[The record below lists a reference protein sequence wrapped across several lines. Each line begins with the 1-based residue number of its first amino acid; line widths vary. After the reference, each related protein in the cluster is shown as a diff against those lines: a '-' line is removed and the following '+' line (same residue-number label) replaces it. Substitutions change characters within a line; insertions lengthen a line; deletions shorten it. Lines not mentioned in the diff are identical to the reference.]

1 MAMLSQKPI
10 IVLDEPTS
18 GLCKEQ
24 MDTLIDFLETMK
36 NQGKI
41 VIIITHDYEFID
53 RCNGSIYEFLNI
65 SRNGGIEMKEKSP
78 AKILWELAHKEH
90 SKLKTSVF
98 IATIGVIAGIVPYV
112 AASRILVCLMNGTN
126 NMNTYLMWMG
136 IGLLGYI
143 LKSVLYSTALSVSHK
158 ATFSV
163 LKDVRL
169 RMLDKLPKMPLGEI
183 TSAPSGNFK
192 QIIVDQVE
200 SMENTLA
207 NLLPEMT
214 SNFLGSLSIFIY
226 LLYLDWR
233 MALLSLVSI
242 PVGMLFMGLVMK
254 NYAVQYEG
262 SVKVNREMNSAIVEY
277 VNGIE
282 VIKTF
287 NQDKRSYAKYK
298 DKVIANARYFYE
310 WMKSCQLPVSLSK
323 NISPTTMITVLPIGW
338 YFYIHGS
345 LSAEVFIAVIILSL
359 GIAGPLLEAINF
371 VDGLA
376 KIGTIIG
383 SVNLILEGKEQ
394 KHSEKDV
401 AIQQYGIDLQNVK
414 FGYEEE
420 KEIIHGMSL
429 NIKEGATVAFIGS
442 SGSGKSTLAKLIAG
456 YWDTDEGSIKIGGY
470 DLKEIPLKQL
480 YGLTAFVSQDNF
492 LFNESIRENIR
503 MGNPS
508 ASDEEVE
515 DIAKKSGCHDFIMKM
530 ENGYDTVVGSGGS
543 HVSGGERQRIS
554 IARAMLK
561 NAPIVILDEATSYID
576 PENEVIIKKALS
588 NLIQNKTVII
598 IAHRLSTIT
607 DADQIFLIEKG
618 ELISH
623 GKHEELMEDCKL
635 YKKMWDAHIGV
646 KDGEIK
652 C

>member
-1 MAMLSQKPI
+1 
-10 IVLDEPTS
+10 
-18 GLCKEQ
+18 
-24 MDTLIDFLETMK
+24 MK
-36 NQGKI
+36 Q
-41 VIIITHDYEFID
+41 
-53 RCNGSIYEFLNI
+53 
-65 SRNGGIEMKEKSP
+65 KSP
-78 AKILWELAHKEH
+78 AAILWELAKKEH

-98 IATIGVIAGIVPYV
+98 IASIGVIAGIIPYI
-112 AASRILVCLMNGTN
+112 AASRILVELLKGNEDFKI
-126 NMNTYLMWMG
+126 YSLWLG
-136 IGLLGYI
+136 IGLLSYI
-143 LKSVLYSTALSVSHK
+143 LKSFLYSMALSVSHK

-169 RMLDKLPKMPLGEI
+169 RMLEKLPKMPLGEI
-183 TSAPSGNFK
+183 ISVPSGNFK

-200 SMENTLA
+200 SMEKPLA
-207 NLLPEMT
+207 HLLPEMT
-214 SNFLGSLSIFIY
+214 SNLLGSLSIFIY
-226 LLYLDWR
+226 LLFLDWR

-262 SVKVNREMNSAIVEY
+262 SVKVNREMNSAIIEY

-323 NISPTTMITVLPIGW
+323 NISPTTMITVLPFGW
-338 YFYIHGS
+338 YFYISGS
-345 LSAEVFIAVIILSL
+345 LSAEVFISVIILSL
-359 GIAGPLLEAINF
+359 GIAGPLLETINF

-376 KIGTIIG
+376 KIGTIANSI
-383 SVNLILEGKEQ
+383 NLILEGKEQ
-394 KHSEKDV
+394 RHSDREV
-401 AIQQYGIDLQNVK
+401 TIQKYNIDLQNVK

-420 KEIIHGMSL
+420 KEILHGISL
-429 NIKEGATVAFIGS
+429 NIKEGTTVAFVGP

-456 YWDTDEGSIKIGGY
+456 YWDITEGNINIGGY
-470 DLKEIPLKQL
+470 NLNEIPLKQL
-480 YGLTAFVSQDNF
+480 YSLTAFVSQDNF

-508 ASDEEVE
+508 ASDKEVE

-530 ENGYDTVVGSGGS
+530 EHGYDTVVGSSGS

-576 PENEVIIKKALS
+576 PENEVIIKQALS
-588 NLIQNKTVII
+588 KLIKDKTVII

-607 DADQIFLIEKG
+607 DAEQIFLIENGK
-618 ELISH
+618 LVSY
-623 GKHEELMEDCKL
+623 GKHDELLKGCEL
-635 YKKMWDAHIGV
+635 YRNMWNAHIGT
-646 KDGEIK
+646 KDGGMK

>member
-1 MAMLSQKPI
+1 
-10 IVLDEPTS
+10 
-18 GLCKEQ
+18 
-24 MDTLIDFLETMK
+24 MK
-36 NQGKI
+36 Q
-41 VIIITHDYEFID
+41 
-53 RCNGSIYEFLNI
+53 
-65 SRNGGIEMKEKSP
+65 KSP
-78 AKILWELAHKEH
+78 ATILWELAKKEH

-98 IATIGVIAGIVPYV
+98 IASIGVIAGIIPYI
-112 AASRILVCLMNGTN
+112 AASRILVELLKGNEDFKI
-126 NMNTYLMWMG
+126 YSLWLG
-136 IGLLGYI
+136 IGLLSYI
-143 LKSVLYSTALSVSHK
+143 LKSFLYSMALSVSHK

-169 RMLDKLPKMPLGEI
+169 RMLEKLPKMPLGEI
-183 TSAPSGNFK
+183 ISVPSGNFK

-200 SMENTLA
+200 SMEKPLA
-207 NLLPEMT
+207 HLLPEMT
-214 SNFLGSLSIFIY
+214 SNLLGSLSIFIY
-226 LLYLDWR
+226 LLFLDWR

-262 SVKVNREMNSAIVEY
+262 SVKVNREMNSAIIEY

-323 NISPTTMITVLPIGW
+323 NISPTTMITVLPFGW
-338 YFYIHGS
+338 YFYISGS
-345 LSAEVFIAVIILSL
+345 LSAEVFISVIILSL
-359 GIAGPLLEAINF
+359 GIAGPLLETINF

-376 KIGTIIG
+376 KIGTIANSI
-383 SVNLILEGKEQ
+383 NLILEGKEQ
-394 KHSEKDV
+394 KHSDREV
-401 AIQQYGIDLQNVK
+401 TIQQYNIDLQNVK

-420 KEIIHGMSL
+420 KEILHGISL
-429 NIKEGATVAFIGS
+429 NIKEGTTVAFVGP

-456 YWDTDEGSIKIGGY
+456 YWDITEGNINIGGY
-470 DLKEIPLKQL
+470 NLNEIPLKQL
-480 YGLTAFVSQDNF
+480 YSLTAFVSQDNF

-508 ASDEEVE
+508 ASDKEVE

-530 ENGYDTVVGSGGS
+530 EHGYDTVVGSSGS
-543 HVSGGERQRIS
+543 HISGGERQRIS

-576 PENEVIIKKALS
+576 PENEVIIKQALS
-588 NLIQNKTVII
+588 KLIKDKTVII

-607 DADQIFLIEKG
+607 DAEQIFLIENGK
-618 ELISH
+618 LVSY
-623 GKHEELMEDCKL
+623 GKHDELLKGCEL
-635 YKKMWDAHIGV
+635 YRNMWNAHIGT
-646 KDGEIK
+646 KDGGMK

>member
-1 MAMLSQKPI
+1 
-10 IVLDEPTS
+10 
-18 GLCKEQ
+18 
-24 MDTLIDFLETMK
+24 MK
-36 NQGKI
+36 Q
-41 VIIITHDYEFID
+41 
-53 RCNGSIYEFLNI
+53 
-65 SRNGGIEMKEKSP
+65 KSP
-78 AKILWELAHKEH
+78 AAILWELAKKEH

-98 IATIGVIAGIVPYV
+98 IASIGVIAGIIPYI
-112 AASRILVCLMNGTN
+112 AASRILVELLKGNEDFKI
-126 NMNTYLMWMG
+126 YSLWLG
-136 IGLLGYI
+136 IGLLSYI
-143 LKSVLYSTALSVSHK
+143 LKSFLYSMALSVSHK

-169 RMLDKLPKMPLGEI
+169 RMLEKLPKMPLGEI
-183 TSAPSGNFK
+183 ISVPSGNFK

-200 SMENTLA
+200 SMEKPLA
-207 NLLPEMT
+207 HLLPEMT
-214 SNFLGSLSIFIY
+214 SNLLGSLSIFIY
-226 LLYLDWR
+226 LLFLDWR

-262 SVKVNREMNSAIVEY
+262 SVKVNREMNSAIIEY

-323 NISPTTMITVLPIGW
+323 NISPTTMITVLPFGW
-338 YFYIHGS
+338 YFYISGS
-345 LSAEVFIAVIILSL
+345 LSAEVFISVIILSL
-359 GIAGPLLEAINF
+359 GIAGPLLETINF

-376 KIGTIIG
+376 KIGTIANSI
-383 SVNLILEGKEQ
+383 NLILEGKEQ
-394 KHSEKDV
+394 RHSDREV
-401 AIQQYGIDLQNVK
+401 TIQQYNIDLQNVK

-420 KEIIHGMSL
+420 KEILHGISL
-429 NIKEGATVAFIGS
+429 NIKEGTTVAFVGP

-456 YWDTDEGSIKIGGY
+456 YWDSTEGNINIGGHN
-470 DLKEIPLKQL
+470 LKEIPLKQL
-480 YGLTAFVSQDNF
+480 YSLTAFVSQDNF

-508 ASDEEVE
+508 ASDKEVE

-530 ENGYDTVVGSGGS
+530 EHGYDTVVGSSGS

-576 PENEVIIKKALS
+576 PENEVIIKQALS
-588 NLIQNKTVII
+588 KLIKDKTVII

-607 DADQIFLIEKG
+607 DAEQIFLIENGK
-618 ELISH
+618 LVSY
-623 GKHEELMEDCKL
+623 GKHDELLEGCEL
-635 YKKMWDAHIGV
+635 YRNMWNAHIGT
-646 KDGEIK
+646 KDGGMK

>member
-1 MAMLSQKPI
+1 
-10 IVLDEPTS
+10 
-18 GLCKEQ
+18 
-24 MDTLIDFLETMK
+24 MK
-36 NQGKI
+36 Q
-41 VIIITHDYEFID
+41 
-53 RCNGSIYEFLNI
+53 
-65 SRNGGIEMKEKSP
+65 KSP
-78 AKILWELAHKEH
+78 ATILWELAKKEH

-98 IATIGVIAGIVPYV
+98 IASIGVIAGIVPYI
-112 AASRILVCLMNGTN
+112 AASRILVELLKGNEDFKI
-126 NMNTYLMWMG
+126 YSLWLG
-136 IGLLGYI
+136 IGLLSYI
-143 LKSVLYSTALSVSHK
+143 LKSFLYSMALSVSHK

-169 RMLDKLPKMPLGEI
+169 RMLEKLPKMPLGEI
-183 TSAPSGNFK
+183 ISVPSGNFK

-200 SMENTLA
+200 SMEKPLA
-207 NLLPEMT
+207 HLLPEMT
-214 SNFLGSLSIFIY
+214 SNLLGSLSIFIY
-226 LLYLDWR
+226 LLFLDWR

-262 SVKVNREMNSAIVEY
+262 SVKVNREMNSAIIEY

-323 NISPTTMITVLPIGW
+323 NISPTTMITVLPFGW
-338 YFYIHGS
+338 YFYISGS
-345 LSAEVFIAVIILSL
+345 LSAEVFISVIILSL
-359 GIAGPLLEAINF
+359 GIAGPLLETINF

-376 KIGTIIG
+376 KIGTIANSIN
-383 SVNLILEGKEQ
+383 SILEGKEQ
-394 KHSEKDV
+394 KHSDGEV
-401 AIQQYGIDLQNVK
+401 TIQQYNIDLQNVK

-420 KEIIHGMSL
+420 KEILHGISL
-429 NIKEGATVAFIGS
+429 NIKEGTTVAFVGP

-456 YWDTDEGSIKIGGY
+456 YWDITEGNINIGGHN
-470 DLKEIPLKQL
+470 LKEIPLKQL
-480 YGLTAFVSQDNF
+480 YSLTAFVSQDNF

-508 ASDEEVE
+508 ASDKEVE

-530 ENGYDTVVGSGGS
+530 EHGYDTVVGSSGS

-576 PENEVIIKKALS
+576 PENEVIIKQALS
-588 NLIQNKTVII
+588 KLIKDKTVII

-607 DADQIFLIEKG
+607 DAEQIFLIENGK
-618 ELISH
+618 LVSY
-623 GKHEELMEDCKL
+623 GKHDELLEGCEL
-635 YKKMWDAHIGV
+635 YRNMWNAHIGT
-646 KDGEIK
+646 KDGEMK

>member
-1 MAMLSQKPI
+1 
-10 IVLDEPTS
+10 
-18 GLCKEQ
+18 
-24 MDTLIDFLETMK
+24 MK
-36 NQGKI
+36 Q
-41 VIIITHDYEFID
+41 
-53 RCNGSIYEFLNI
+53 
-65 SRNGGIEMKEKSP
+65 KSP
-78 AKILWELAHKEH
+78 ATILWELAKKEH

-98 IATIGVIAGIVPYV
+98 IASIGVIAGIIPYI
-112 AASRILVCLMNGTN
+112 AASRILVELLKGNEDFKI
-126 NMNTYLMWMG
+126 YSLWLG
-136 IGLLGYI
+136 IGLLSYI
-143 LKSVLYSTALSVSHK
+143 LKSFLYSMALSVSHK

-169 RMLDKLPKMPLGEI
+169 RMLEKLPKMPLGEI
-183 TSAPSGNFK
+183 ISVPSGNFK

-200 SMENTLA
+200 SMEKPLA
-207 NLLPEMT
+207 HLLPEMT
-214 SNFLGSLSIFIY
+214 SNLLGSLSIFIY
-226 LLYLDWR
+226 LLFIDWR

-262 SVKVNREMNSAIVEY
+262 SVKVNREMNSAIIEY

-323 NISPTTMITVLPIGW
+323 NISPTTMITVLPFGW
-338 YFYIHGS
+338 YFYISGS
-345 LSAEVFIAVIILSL
+345 LSAEVFISVIILSL
-359 GIAGPLLEAINF
+359 GIAGPLLETINF

-376 KIGTIIG
+376 KIGTIANSI
-383 SVNLILEGKEQ
+383 NLILEGKEQ
-394 KHSEKDV
+394 KHSDREV
-401 AIQQYGIDLQNVK
+401 TIQQYNIDLQNVK

-420 KEIIHGMSL
+420 KEILHGISL
-429 NIKEGATVAFIGS
+429 NIKEGTTVAFVGP

-456 YWDTDEGSIKIGGY
+456 YWDITEGNINIGGY
-470 DLKEIPLKQL
+470 NLNEIPLKQL
-480 YGLTAFVSQDNF
+480 YSLTAFVSQDNF

-508 ASDEEVE
+508 ASDKEVE

-530 ENGYDTVVGSGGS
+530 EHGYDTVVGSSGS

-576 PENEVIIKKALS
+576 PENEVIIKQALS
-588 NLIQNKTVII
+588 KLIKDKTVII

-607 DADQIFLIEKG
+607 DAEQIFLIENGK
-618 ELISH
+618 LVSY
-623 GKHEELMEDCKL
+623 GKHDELLEGCEL
-635 YKKMWDAHIGV
+635 YRNMWNAHIGT
-646 KDGEIK
+646 KDGEMK

>member
-1 MAMLSQKPI
+1 
-10 IVLDEPTS
+10 
-18 GLCKEQ
+18 
-24 MDTLIDFLETMK
+24 MK
-36 NQGKI
+36 Q
-41 VIIITHDYEFID
+41 
-53 RCNGSIYEFLNI
+53 
-65 SRNGGIEMKEKSP
+65 KSP
-78 AKILWELAHKEH
+78 ATILWELAKKEH

-98 IATIGVIAGIVPYV
+98 IASIGVIAGIIPYI
-112 AASRILVCLMNGTN
+112 AASRILVELLKGNEDFKI
-126 NMNTYLMWMG
+126 YSLWLG
-136 IGLLGYI
+136 IGLLSYI
-143 LKSVLYSTALSVSHK
+143 LKSFLYSMALSVSHK

-169 RMLDKLPKMPLGEI
+169 RMLEKLPKMPLGEI
-183 TSAPSGNFK
+183 ISVPSGNFK

-200 SMENTLA
+200 SMEKPLA
-207 NLLPEMT
+207 HLLPEMT
-214 SNFLGSLSIFIY
+214 SNLLGSLSIFIY
-226 LLYLDWR
+226 LLFLDWR

-262 SVKVNREMNSAIVEY
+262 SVKVNREMNSAIIEY

-298 DKVIANARYFYE
+298 DNVIANARYFYE

-323 NISPTTMITVLPIGW
+323 NISPTTMITVLPFGW
-338 YFYIHGS
+338 YFYISGS
-345 LSAEVFIAVIILSL
+345 LSAEVFISVIILSL
-359 GIAGPLLEAINF
+359 GIAGPLLETINF

-376 KIGTIIG
+376 KIGTIANSI
-383 SVNLILEGKEQ
+383 NLILEGKEQ
-394 KHSEKDV
+394 KHSDREV
-401 AIQQYGIDLQNVK
+401 TIQQYNIDLQNVK

-420 KEIIHGMSL
+420 KEILHGISL
-429 NIKEGATVAFIGS
+429 NIKEGTTVAFVGP

-456 YWDTDEGSIKIGGY
+456 YWDITEGNINIGGY
-470 DLKEIPLKQL
+470 NLNEIPLKQL
-480 YGLTAFVSQDNF
+480 YSLTAFVSQDNF

-508 ASDEEVE
+508 ASDKEVE

-530 ENGYDTVVGSGGS
+530 EHGYDTVVGSSGS

-576 PENEVIIKKALS
+576 PENEVIIKQALS
-588 NLIQNKTVII
+588 KLIKDKTVII

-607 DADQIFLIEKG
+607 DAEQIFLIENGK
-618 ELISH
+618 LVSY
-623 GKHEELMEDCKL
+623 GKHDELLEGCEL
-635 YKKMWDAHIGV
+635 YRNMWNAHIGT
-646 KDGEIK
+646 KDGGMK

>member
-1 MAMLSQKPI
+1 
-10 IVLDEPTS
+10 
-18 GLCKEQ
+18 
-24 MDTLIDFLETMK
+24 MK
-36 NQGKI
+36 Q
-41 VIIITHDYEFID
+41 
-53 RCNGSIYEFLNI
+53 
-65 SRNGGIEMKEKSP
+65 KSP
-78 AKILWELAHKEH
+78 ATILWELAKKEH

-98 IATIGVIAGIVPYV
+98 IASIGVIAGIVPYI
-112 AASRILVCLMNGTN
+112 AASRILVELLKGNEDFKI
-126 NMNTYLMWMG
+126 YSLWLG
-136 IGLLGYI
+136 IGLLSYI
-143 LKSVLYSTALSVSHK
+143 LKSFLYSMALSVSHK

-169 RMLDKLPKMPLGEI
+169 RMLEKLPKMPLGEI
-183 TSAPSGNFK
+183 ISVPSGNFK

-200 SMENTLA
+200 SMEKPLA
-207 NLLPEMT
+207 HLLPEMT
-214 SNFLGSLSIFIY
+214 SNLLGSLSIFIY
-226 LLYLDWR
+226 LLFLDWR

-262 SVKVNREMNSAIVEY
+262 SVKVNREMNSAIIEY

-323 NISPTTMITVLPIGW
+323 NISPTTMITVLPFGW
-338 YFYIHGS
+338 YFYISGS
-345 LSAEVFIAVIILSL
+345 LSAEVFISVIILSL
-359 GIAGPLLEAINF
+359 GIAGPLLETINF

-376 KIGTIIG
+376 KIGTIANSI
-383 SVNLILEGKEQ
+383 NLILEGKEQ
-394 KHSEKDV
+394 KHSDREV
-401 AIQQYGIDLQNVK
+401 TIQQYNIDLQNVK

-420 KEIIHGMSL
+420 KEILHGISL
-429 NIKEGATVAFIGS
+429 NIKEGTTVAFVGP
-442 SGSGKSTLAKLIAG
+442 SGSGKSSLAKLIAG
-456 YWDTDEGSIKIGGY
+456 YWDITEGNINIGGY
-470 DLKEIPLKQL
+470 NLNEIPLKQL
-480 YGLTAFVSQDNF
+480 YSLTAFVSQDNF

-508 ASDEEVE
+508 ASDKEVE

-530 ENGYDTVVGSGGS
+530 EHGYDTVVGSSGS

-576 PENEVIIKKALS
+576 PENEVIIKQALS
-588 NLIQNKTVII
+588 KLIKDKTVII

-607 DADQIFLIEKG
+607 DAEQIFLIENG
-618 ELISH
+618 ELVSY
-623 GKHEELMEDCKL
+623 GKHDELLKGCEL
-635 YKKMWDAHIGV
+635 YRNMWNAHIGT
-646 KDGEIK
+646 KDGGMK

>member
-1 MAMLSQKPI
+1 
-10 IVLDEPTS
+10 
-18 GLCKEQ
+18 
-24 MDTLIDFLETMK
+24 MK
-36 NQGKI
+36 Q
-41 VIIITHDYEFID
+41 
-53 RCNGSIYEFLNI
+53 
-65 SRNGGIEMKEKSP
+65 KSP
-78 AKILWELAHKEH
+78 ATILWELAKKEH

-98 IATIGVIAGIVPYV
+98 IASIGVIAGIIPYI
-112 AASRILVCLMNGTN
+112 AASRILVELLKGNEDFKI
-126 NMNTYLMWMG
+126 YSLWLG
-136 IGLLGYI
+136 IGLLSYI
-143 LKSVLYSTALSVSHK
+143 LKSFLYSMALSVSHK

-169 RMLDKLPKMPLGEI
+169 RMLEKLPKMSLGEI
-183 TSAPSGNFK
+183 ISVPSGNFK

-200 SMENTLA
+200 SMEKPLA
-207 NLLPEMT
+207 HLLPEMT
-214 SNFLGSLSIFIY
+214 SNLLGSLSIFIY
-226 LLYLDWR
+226 LLFLDWR

-262 SVKVNREMNSAIVEY
+262 SVKVNREMNSAIIEY

-323 NISPTTMITVLPIGW
+323 NISPTTMITVLPFGW
-338 YFYIHGS
+338 YFYISGS
-345 LSAEVFIAVIILSL
+345 LSAEVFISVIILSL
-359 GIAGPLLEAINF
+359 GIAGPLLETINF

-376 KIGTIIG
+376 KIGTIANSI
-383 SVNLILEGKEQ
+383 NLILEGKEQ
-394 KHSEKDV
+394 KHSDREV
-401 AIQQYGIDLQNVK
+401 TIQQYNIDLQNVK

-420 KEIIHGMSL
+420 KEILHGISL
-429 NIKEGATVAFIGS
+429 NIKEGTTVAFVGP

-456 YWDTDEGSIKIGGY
+456 YWDITEGNINIGGY
-470 DLKEIPLKQL
+470 NLNEIPLKQL
-480 YGLTAFVSQDNF
+480 YSLTAFVSQDNF

-508 ASDEEVE
+508 ASDKEVE

-530 ENGYDTVVGSGGS
+530 EHGYDTVVGSSGS

-576 PENEVIIKKALS
+576 PENEVIIKQALS
-588 NLIQNKTVII
+588 KLIKDKTVII

-607 DADQIFLIEKG
+607 DAEQIFLIENGK
-618 ELISH
+618 LVSY
-623 GKHEELMEDCKL
+623 GKHDELLKGCEL
-635 YKKMWDAHIGV
+635 YRNMWNAHIGT
-646 KDGEIK
+646 KDGGMK

>member
-1 MAMLSQKPI
+1 
-10 IVLDEPTS
+10 
-18 GLCKEQ
+18 
-24 MDTLIDFLETMK
+24 MK
-36 NQGKI
+36 Q
-41 VIIITHDYEFID
+41 
-53 RCNGSIYEFLNI
+53 
-65 SRNGGIEMKEKSP
+65 KSP
-78 AKILWELAHKEH
+78 ATILWELAKKEH

-98 IATIGVIAGIVPYV
+98 IASIGIIAGIVPYI
-112 AASRILVCLMNGTN
+112 AASRILVELLKGNEDFKI
-126 NMNTYLMWMG
+126 YSLWLG
-136 IGLLGYI
+136 IGLLSYI
-143 LKSVLYSTALSVSHK
+143 LKSFLYSMALSVSHK

-169 RMLDKLPKMPLGEI
+169 RMLEKLPKMPLGEI
-183 TSAPSGNFK
+183 ISVPSGNFK

-200 SMENTLA
+200 SMEKPLA
-207 NLLPEMT
+207 HLLPEMT
-214 SNFLGSLSIFIY
+214 SNLLGSLSIFIY
-226 LLYLDWR
+226 LLFLDWR

-262 SVKVNREMNSAIVEY
+262 SVKVNREMNSAIIEY

-323 NISPTTMITVLPIGW
+323 NISPTTMITVLPFGW
-338 YFYIHGS
+338 YFYISGS
-345 LSAEVFIAVIILSL
+345 LSAEVFISVIILSL
-359 GIAGPLLEAINF
+359 GIAGPLLETINF

-376 KIGTIIG
+376 KIGTIANSI
-383 SVNLILEGKEQ
+383 NLILEGKEQ
-394 KHSEKDV
+394 KHSDREV
-401 AIQQYGIDLQNVK
+401 TIQQYNIDLQNVK

-420 KEIIHGMSL
+420 KEILHGISL
-429 NIKEGATVAFIGS
+429 NIKEGTTVAFVGP

-456 YWDTDEGSIKIGGY
+456 YWDIMEGNINIGGHN
-470 DLKEIPLKQL
+470 LKEIPLKQL
-480 YGLTAFVSQDNF
+480 YSLTAFVSQDNF

-503 MGNPS
+503 MGNLS

-515 DIAKKSGCHDFIMKM
+515 DIARKSGCHDFIMKM
-530 ENGYDTVVGSGGS
+530 EHGYDTVVGSSGS

-576 PENEVIIKKALS
+576 PENEVIIKQALS
-588 NLIQNKTVII
+588 KLIKDKTVII

-607 DADQIFLIEKG
+607 DAEQIFVIENGK
-618 ELISH
+618 LVSY
-623 GKHEELMEDCKL
+623 GKHDELLKGCEL
-635 YKKMWDAHIGV
+635 YRNMWNAHIGT
-646 KDGEIK
+646 KDGEMK

>member
-1 MAMLSQKPI
+1 MSQ
-10 IVLDEPTS
+10 
-18 GLCKEQ
+18 
-24 MDTLIDFLETMK
+24 
-36 NQGKI
+36 
-41 VIIITHDYEFID
+41 
-53 RCNGSIYEFLNI
+53 
-65 SRNGGIEMKEKSP
+65 KSP
-78 AKILWELAHKEH
+78 ATILWELAKKEH
-90 SKLKTSVF
+90 SKLKTSLF
-98 IATIGVIAGIVPYV
+98 IASIGVIAGIVPYI
-112 AASRILVCLMNGTN
+112 AASRILVELLKGNEDFKI
-126 NMNTYLMWMG
+126 YSLWLG
-136 IGLLGYI
+136 IGLLSYI
-143 LKSVLYSTALSVSHK
+143 LKSFLYSMALSVSHK

-169 RMLDKLPKMPLGEI
+169 RMLEKLPKMPLGEI
-183 TSAPSGNFK
+183 ISVPSGNFK

-200 SMENTLA
+200 SMEKPLA
-207 NLLPEMT
+207 HLLPEMT
-214 SNFLGSLSIFIY
+214 SNLLGSLSIFIY
-226 LLYLDWR
+226 LLFLDWR

-262 SVKVNREMNSAIVEY
+262 SVKVNREMNSAIIEY

-323 NISPTTMITVLPIGW
+323 NISPTTMITVLPFGW
-338 YFYIHGS
+338 YFYISGS
-345 LSAEVFIAVIILSL
+345 LSAEVFISVIILSL
-359 GIAGPLLEAINF
+359 GIAGPLLETINF

-376 KIGTIIG
+376 KIGTIANSI
-383 SVNLILEGKEQ
+383 NLILEGKEQ
-394 KHSEKDV
+394 KHSDREV
-401 AIQQYGIDLQNVK
+401 TIQQYNIDLQNVK

-420 KEIIHGMSL
+420 KEILHGISL
-429 NIKEGATVAFIGS
+429 NIKEGTTVAFVGP

-456 YWDTDEGSIKIGGY
+456 YWDITEGNINIGGY
-470 DLKEIPLKQL
+470 NLNEIPLKQL
-480 YGLTAFVSQDNF
+480 YSLTAFVSQDNF

-508 ASDEEVE
+508 ASDKEVE

-530 ENGYDTVVGSGGS
+530 EHGYDTVVGSSGS

-576 PENEVIIKKALS
+576 PENEVIIKQALS
-588 NLIQNKTVII
+588 KLIKDKTVII

-607 DADQIFLIEKG
+607 DAEQIFLIENGK
-618 ELISH
+618 LVSY
-623 GKHEELMEDCKL
+623 GKHDELLKGCEL
-635 YKKMWDAHIGV
+635 YRNMWNAHIGT
-646 KDGEIK
+646 KDGGMK

>member
-1 MAMLSQKPI
+1 
-10 IVLDEPTS
+10 
-18 GLCKEQ
+18 
-24 MDTLIDFLETMK
+24 MK
-36 NQGKI
+36 Q
-41 VIIITHDYEFID
+41 
-53 RCNGSIYEFLNI
+53 
-65 SRNGGIEMKEKSP
+65 KSP
-78 AKILWELAHKEH
+78 ATILWELAKREH

-98 IATIGVIAGIVPYV
+98 IASIGVIAGIVPYI
-112 AASRILVCLMNGTN
+112 AASRILVELLKGNEDFKI
-126 NMNTYLMWMG
+126 YSLWLG
-136 IGLLGYI
+136 IGLLSYI
-143 LKSVLYSTALSVSHK
+143 LKSFLYSMALSVSHK

-169 RMLDKLPKMPLGEI
+169 RMLEKLPKMPLGEI
-183 TSAPSGNFK
+183 IAVPSGNFK
-192 QIIVDQVE
+192 QIMVDQVE
-200 SMENTLA
+200 SMEKPLA
-207 NLLPEMT
+207 HLLPEMT
-214 SNFLGSLSIFIY
+214 SNLLGSLSIFIY
-226 LLYLDWR
+226 LLFLDWR

-323 NISPTTMITVLPIGW
+323 NISPTTMITVLPFGW
-338 YFYIHGS
+338 YFYISGS
-345 LSAEVFIAVIILSL
+345 LSAEVFISVIILSL
-359 GIAGPLLEAINF
+359 GIAGPLLETINF

-376 KIGTIIG
+376 KIGTIANSIN
-383 SVNLILEGKEQ
+383 SILEGKEQ
-394 KHSEKDV
+394 KHSDREV
-401 AIQQYGIDLQNVK
+401 SIQQYNIDLQNVK

-420 KEIIHGMSL
+420 KEILHGISL
-429 NIKEGATVAFIGS
+429 NIKGGTTVAFVGP

-456 YWDTDEGSIKIGGY
+456 YWDITEGNINIGGY
-470 DLKEIPLKQL
+470 NLKEIPLKQL
-480 YGLTAFVSQDNF
+480 YSLTAFVSQDNF

-508 ASDEEVE
+508 ASDKEVE

-530 ENGYDTVVGSGGS
+530 EHGYDTVVGSSGS
-543 HVSGGERQRIS
+543 HVSGGEKQRIS

-576 PENEVIIKKALS
+576 PENEVIIKQALS
-588 NLIQNKTVII
+588 KLIKDKTVII

-607 DADQIFLIEKG
+607 DAEQIFLIENG
-618 ELISH
+618 ELVSY
-623 GKHEELMEDCKL
+623 GKHDELLEGCEL
-635 YKKMWDAHIGV
+635 YRNMWNAHIGT
-646 KDGEIK
+646 KDGGMK

>member
-1 MAMLSQKPI
+1 
-10 IVLDEPTS
+10 
-18 GLCKEQ
+18 
-24 MDTLIDFLETMK
+24 MK
-36 NQGKI
+36 Q
-41 VIIITHDYEFID
+41 
-53 RCNGSIYEFLNI
+53 
-65 SRNGGIEMKEKSP
+65 KSP
-78 AKILWELAHKEH
+78 ATILWELAKKEH

-98 IATIGVIAGIVPYV
+98 IASIGVIAGIIPYI
-112 AASRILVCLMNGTN
+112 AASRILVELLKGNEDFKI
-126 NMNTYLMWMG
+126 YSLWLG
-136 IGLLGYI
+136 IGLLSYI
-143 LKSVLYSTALSVSHK
+143 LKSFLYSMALSVSHK

-169 RMLDKLPKMPLGEI
+169 RMLEKLPKMQLGEI
-183 TSAPSGNFK
+183 ISVPSGNFK

-200 SMENTLA
+200 SMEKPLA
-207 NLLPEMT
+207 HLLPEMT
-214 SNFLGSLSIFIY
+214 SNLLGSLSIFIY
-226 LLYLDWR
+226 LLFLDWR

-262 SVKVNREMNSAIVEY
+262 SVKVNREMNSAIIEY

-323 NISPTTMITVLPIGW
+323 NISPTTMITVLPFGW
-338 YFYIHGS
+338 YFYISGS
-345 LSAEVFIAVIILSL
+345 LSAEVFISVIILSL
-359 GIAGPLLEAINF
+359 GIAGPLLETINF

-376 KIGTIIG
+376 KIGTIANSI
-383 SVNLILEGKEQ
+383 NLILEGKEQ
-394 KHSEKDV
+394 KHSDREV
-401 AIQQYGIDLQNVK
+401 TIQQYNIDLQNVK

-420 KEIIHGMSL
+420 KEILHGISL
-429 NIKEGATVAFIGS
+429 NIKEGTTVAFVGP

-456 YWDTDEGSIKIGGY
+456 YWDITEGNINIGGY
-470 DLKEIPLKQL
+470 NLNEIPLKQL
-480 YGLTAFVSQDNF
+480 YSLTAFVSQDNF

-508 ASDEEVE
+508 ASDKEVE

-530 ENGYDTVVGSGGS
+530 EHGYDTVVGSSGS

-561 NAPIVILDEATSYID
+561 NAPIVILDETTSYID
-576 PENEVIIKKALS
+576 PENEVIIKQALS
-588 NLIQNKTVII
+588 KLIKDKTVII

-607 DADQIFLIEKG
+607 DAEQIFLIENGK
-618 ELISH
+618 LVSY
-623 GKHEELMEDCKL
+623 GKHDELLKGCEL
-635 YKKMWDAHIGV
+635 YRNMWNAHIGT
-646 KDGEIK
+646 KDGGMK

>member
-1 MAMLSQKPI
+1 
-10 IVLDEPTS
+10 
-18 GLCKEQ
+18 
-24 MDTLIDFLETMK
+24 MK
-36 NQGKI
+36 Q
-41 VIIITHDYEFID
+41 
-53 RCNGSIYEFLNI
+53 
-65 SRNGGIEMKEKSP
+65 KSP
-78 AKILWELAHKEH
+78 ATILWELAKKEH

-98 IATIGVIAGIVPYV
+98 IASIGVIAGIVPYI
-112 AASRILVCLMNGTN
+112 AASRILVELLKGNEDFKI
-126 NMNTYLMWMG
+126 YSLWLG
-136 IGLLGYI
+136 IGLLSYI
-143 LKSVLYSTALSVSHK
+143 LKSFLYSMALSVSHK

-169 RMLDKLPKMPLGEI
+169 RMLEKLPKMPLGEI
-183 TSAPSGNFK
+183 ISVPSGNFK

-200 SMENTLA
+200 SMEKPLA
-207 NLLPEMT
+207 HLLPEMT
-214 SNFLGSLSIFIY
+214 SNLLGSLSIFIY
-226 LLYLDWR
+226 LLFLDWR

-262 SVKVNREMNSAIVEY
+262 SVKVNREMNSAIIEY

-323 NISPTTMITVLPIGW
+323 NISPTTMITVLPFGW
-338 YFYIHGS
+338 YFYISGS
-345 LSAEVFIAVIILSL
+345 LSAEVFISVIILSL
-359 GIAGPLLEAINF
+359 GIAGPLLETINF

-376 KIGTIIG
+376 KIGTIANSI
-383 SVNLILEGKEQ
+383 NLILEGKEQ
-394 KHSEKDV
+394 KHSDREV
-401 AIQQYGIDLQNVK
+401 TIQQYNIDLQNVK

-420 KEIIHGMSL
+420 KEILHGISL
-429 NIKEGATVAFIGS
+429 NIKEGTTVAFVGP

-456 YWDTDEGSIKIGGY
+456 YWDITEGNINIGGY
-470 DLKEIPLKQL
+470 NLNEIPLKQL
-480 YGLTAFVSQDNF
+480 YSLTAFVSQDNF

-508 ASDEEVE
+508 ASDKEVE

-530 ENGYDTVVGSGGS
+530 EHGYDTVVGSSGS

-576 PENEVIIKKALS
+576 PENEVIIKQALS
-588 NLIQNKTVII
+588 KLIKDKTVII

-607 DADQIFLIEKG
+607 DAEQIFLIENG
-618 ELISH
+618 ELVSY
-623 GKHEELMEDCKL
+623 GKHDELLKGCEL
-635 YKKMWDAHIGV
+635 YRNMWNAHIGT
-646 KDGEIK
+646 KDGGMK

>member
-1 MAMLSQKPI
+1 
-10 IVLDEPTS
+10 
-18 GLCKEQ
+18 
-24 MDTLIDFLETMK
+24 MK
-36 NQGKI
+36 Q
-41 VIIITHDYEFID
+41 
-53 RCNGSIYEFLNI
+53 
-65 SRNGGIEMKEKSP
+65 KSP
-78 AKILWELAHKEH
+78 ATILWELAKKEH

-98 IATIGVIAGIVPYV
+98 IASIGVIAGIVPYI
-112 AASRILVCLMNGTN
+112 AASRILVELLKGNEDFKI
-126 NMNTYLMWMG
+126 YSLWLG
-136 IGLLGYI
+136 IGLLSYI
-143 LKSVLYSTALSVSHK
+143 LKSFLYSMALSVSHK

-169 RMLDKLPKMPLGEI
+169 RMLEKLPKMPLGEI
-183 TSAPSGNFK
+183 ISVPSGNFK
-192 QIIVDQVE
+192 QIMVDQVE
-200 SMENTLA
+200 SMEKPLA
-207 NLLPEMT
+207 HLLPEMT
-214 SNFLGSLSIFIY
+214 SNLLGSLSIFIY
-226 LLYLDWR
+226 LLFLDWR

-323 NISPTTMITVLPIGW
+323 NISPTTMITVLPFCW
-338 YFYIHGS
+338 YFYISGS
-345 LSAEVFIAVIILSL
+345 LSAEVFISVIILSL
-359 GIAGPLLEAINF
+359 GIAGPLLETINF

-376 KIGTIIG
+376 KIGTIANSIN
-383 SVNLILEGKEQ
+383 SILEGKEQ
-394 KHSEKDV
+394 KHSDREV
-401 AIQQYGIDLQNVK
+401 SIQQYNIDLQNVK

-420 KEIIHGMSL
+420 KEILHGISL
-429 NIKEGATVAFIGS
+429 NIKGGTTVAFVGP

-456 YWDTDEGSIKIGGY
+456 YWDITEGNINIGGY
-470 DLKEIPLKQL
+470 NLKEIPLKQL
-480 YGLTAFVSQDNF
+480 YSLTAFVSQDNF

-508 ASDEEVE
+508 ASDKEVE

-530 ENGYDTVVGSGGS
+530 EHGYDTVVGSSGS
-543 HVSGGERQRIS
+543 HVSGGEKQRIS

-576 PENEVIIKKALS
+576 PENEVIIKQALS
-588 NLIQNKTVII
+588 KLIKDKTVII

-607 DADQIFLIEKG
+607 DAEQIFLIENG
-618 ELISH
+618 ELVSY
-623 GKHEELMEDCKL
+623 GKHDELLEGCEL
-635 YKKMWDAHIGV
+635 YRNMWNAHIGT
-646 KDGEIK
+646 KDGGMK

>member
-1 MAMLSQKPI
+1 
-10 IVLDEPTS
+10 
-18 GLCKEQ
+18 
-24 MDTLIDFLETMK
+24 MK
-36 NQGKI
+36 Q
-41 VIIITHDYEFID
+41 
-53 RCNGSIYEFLNI
+53 
-65 SRNGGIEMKEKSP
+65 KSP
-78 AKILWELAHKEH
+78 ATILWELAKKEH

-98 IATIGVIAGIVPYV
+98 IASIGVIAGIVPYI
-112 AASRILVCLMNGTN
+112 AASRILVELLKGNEDFKI
-126 NMNTYLMWMG
+126 YSLWLG
-136 IGLLGYI
+136 IGLLSYI
-143 LKSVLYSTALSVSHK
+143 LKSFLYSMALSVSHK

-169 RMLDKLPKMPLGEI
+169 RMLEKLPKMPLGEI
-183 TSAPSGNFK
+183 ISVPSGNFK

-200 SMENTLA
+200 SMEKPLA
-207 NLLPEMT
+207 HLLPEMT
-214 SNFLGSLSIFIY
+214 SNLLGSLSIFIY
-226 LLYLDWR
+226 LLFLDWR

-262 SVKVNREMNSAIVEY
+262 SVKVNREMNSAIIEY

-323 NISPTTMITVLPIGW
+323 NISPTTMITVLPFGW
-338 YFYIHGS
+338 YFYISGS
-345 LSAEVFIAVIILSL
+345 LSAEVFISVIILSL
-359 GIAGPLLEAINF
+359 GIAGPLLETINF

-376 KIGTIIG
+376 KIGTIANSI
-383 SVNLILEGKEQ
+383 NLILEGKEQ
-394 KHSEKDV
+394 EHSDREV
-401 AIQQYGIDLQNVK
+401 TIQQYNIDLQNVK

-420 KEIIHGMSL
+420 KEILHGISL
-429 NIKEGATVAFIGS
+429 NIKEGTTVAFVGP

-456 YWDTDEGSIKIGGY
+456 YWDITEGNINIGGY
-470 DLKEIPLKQL
+470 NLNEIPLKQL
-480 YGLTAFVSQDNF
+480 YSLTAFVSQDNF

-508 ASDEEVE
+508 ASDKEVE

-530 ENGYDTVVGSGGS
+530 EHGYDTVVGSSGS

-576 PENEVIIKKALS
+576 PENEVIIKQALS
-588 NLIQNKTVII
+588 KLIKDKTVII

-607 DADQIFLIEKG
+607 DAEQIFLIENGK
-618 ELISH
+618 LVSY
-623 GKHEELMEDCKL
+623 GKHDELLKGCEL
-635 YKKMWDAHIGV
+635 YRNMWNAHIGT
-646 KDGEIK
+646 KDGGMK

>member
-1 MAMLSQKPI
+1 M
-10 IVLDEPTS
+10 
-18 GLCKEQ
+18 
-24 MDTLIDFLETMK
+24 
-36 NQGKI
+36 NQ
-41 VIIITHDYEFID
+41 
-53 RCNGSIYEFLNI
+53 
-65 SRNGGIEMKEKSP
+65 KSP
-78 AKILWELAHKEH
+78 ATILWELAKKEH

-98 IATIGVIAGIVPYV
+98 IASIGVIAGIIPYI
-112 AASRILVCLMNGTN
+112 AASRILVELLKGNEDFKI
-126 NMNTYLMWMG
+126 YSLWLG
-136 IGLLGYI
+136 IGLLSYI
-143 LKSVLYSTALSVSHK
+143 LKSFLYSMALSVSHK

-169 RMLDKLPKMPLGEI
+169 RMLEKLPKMPLGEI
-183 TSAPSGNFK
+183 ISVPSGNFK

-200 SMENTLA
+200 SMEKPLA
-207 NLLPEMT
+207 HLLPEMT
-214 SNFLGSLSIFIY
+214 SNLLGSLSIFIY
-226 LLYLDWR
+226 LLFLDWR

-262 SVKVNREMNSAIVEY
+262 SVKVNREMNSAIIEY

-323 NISPTTMITVLPIGW
+323 NISPTTMITVLPFGW
-338 YFYIHGS
+338 YFYISGS
-345 LSAEVFIAVIILSL
+345 LSAEVFISVIILSL
-359 GIAGPLLEAINF
+359 GIAGPLLETINF

-376 KIGTIIG
+376 KIGTIANSI
-383 SVNLILEGKEQ
+383 NLILEGKEQ
-394 KHSEKDV
+394 EHSDREV
-401 AIQQYGIDLQNVK
+401 TIQQYNIDLQNVK

-420 KEIIHGMSL
+420 KEILHGISL
-429 NIKEGATVAFIGS
+429 NIKEGTTVAFVGP

-456 YWDTDEGSIKIGGY
+456 YWDITEGNINIGGY
-470 DLKEIPLKQL
+470 NLNEIPLKQL
-480 YGLTAFVSQDNF
+480 YSLTAFVSQDNF

-508 ASDEEVE
+508 ASDKEVE

-530 ENGYDTVVGSGGS
+530 EHGYDTVVGSSGS

-576 PENEVIIKKALS
+576 PENEVIIKQALS
-588 NLIQNKTVII
+588 KLIKDKTVII

-607 DADQIFLIEKG
+607 DAEQIFLIENGKFV
-618 ELISH
+618 SY
-623 GKHEELMEDCKL
+623 GKHDELLKGCEL
-635 YKKMWDAHIGV
+635 YRNMWNAHIGT
-646 KDGEIK
+646 KDGGMK

>member
-1 MAMLSQKPI
+1 
-10 IVLDEPTS
+10 
-18 GLCKEQ
+18 
-24 MDTLIDFLETMK
+24 MK
-36 NQGKI
+36 Q
-41 VIIITHDYEFID
+41 
-53 RCNGSIYEFLNI
+53 
-65 SRNGGIEMKEKSP
+65 KSP
-78 AKILWELAHKEH
+78 ATILWELAKKEH

-98 IATIGVIAGIVPYV
+98 IASIGVIAGIIPYI
-112 AASRILVCLMNGTN
+112 AASRILVELLKGNEDFKI
-126 NMNTYLMWMG
+126 YSLWLG
-136 IGLLGYI
+136 IGLLSYI
-143 LKSVLYSTALSVSHK
+143 LKSFLYSMALSVSHK

-169 RMLDKLPKMPLGEI
+169 RMLEKLPKMPLGEI
-183 TSAPSGNFK
+183 ISVPSGNFK

-200 SMENTLA
+200 SMEKPLA
-207 NLLPEMT
+207 HLLPEMT
-214 SNFLGSLSIFIY
+214 SNLLGSLSIFIY
-226 LLYLDWR
+226 LLFLDWR

-262 SVKVNREMNSAIVEY
+262 SVKVNREMNSAIIEY

-323 NISPTTMITVLPIGW
+323 NISPTTMITVLPFGW
-338 YFYIHGS
+338 YFYISGS
-345 LSAEVFIAVIILSL
+345 LSAEVFISVIILSL
-359 GIAGPLLEAINF
+359 GIAGPLLETINF

-376 KIGTIIG
+376 KIGTIANSI
-383 SVNLILEGKEQ
+383 NLILEGKEQ
-394 KHSEKDV
+394 RHSDREV
-401 AIQQYGIDLQNVK
+401 TIQKYNIDLQNVK

-420 KEIIHGMSL
+420 KEILHGISL
-429 NIKEGATVAFIGS
+429 NIKEGTTVAFVGP

-456 YWDTDEGSIKIGGY
+456 YWDITEGNINIGGHN
-470 DLKEIPLKQL
+470 LNEIPLKQL
-480 YGLTAFVSQDNF
+480 YSLTAFVSQDNF

-508 ASDEEVE
+508 ASDKEVE

-530 ENGYDTVVGSGGS
+530 EHGYDTVVGSSGS

-576 PENEVIIKKALS
+576 PENEVIIKQALS
-588 NLIQNKTVII
+588 KLIKDKTVII

-607 DADQIFLIEKG
+607 DAEQIFLIENGK
-618 ELISH
+618 LVSY
-623 GKHEELMEDCKL
+623 GKHDELLKGCEL
-635 YKKMWDAHIGV
+635 YRNMWNAHIGT
-646 KDGEIK
+646 KDGGMK

>member
-1 MAMLSQKPI
+1 
-10 IVLDEPTS
+10 
-18 GLCKEQ
+18 
-24 MDTLIDFLETMK
+24 MK
-36 NQGKI
+36 Q
-41 VIIITHDYEFID
+41 
-53 RCNGSIYEFLNI
+53 
-65 SRNGGIEMKEKSP
+65 KSP
-78 AKILWELAHKEH
+78 ATILWELAKKEH

-98 IATIGVIAGIVPYV
+98 IASIGVIAGIIPYI
-112 AASRILVCLMNGTN
+112 AASRILVELLKGNEDFKI
-126 NMNTYLMWMG
+126 YSLWLG
-136 IGLLGYI
+136 IGLLSYI
-143 LKSVLYSTALSVSHK
+143 LKSFLYSMALSVSHK

-169 RMLDKLPKMPLGEI
+169 RMLEKLPKMPLGEI
-183 TSAPSGNFK
+183 ISVPSGNFK

-200 SMENTLA
+200 SMEKPLA
-207 NLLPEMT
+207 HLLPEMT
-214 SNFLGSLSIFIY
+214 SNLLGSLSIFIY
-226 LLYLDWR
+226 LLFLDWR

-262 SVKVNREMNSAIVEY
+262 SVKVNREMNSAIIEY

-323 NISPTTMITVLPIGW
+323 NISPTTMITVLPFGW
-338 YFYIHGS
+338 YFYISGS
-345 LSAEVFIAVIILSL
+345 LSAEVFISVIILSL
-359 GIAGPLLEAINF
+359 GIAGPLLETINF

-376 KIGTIIG
+376 KIGTIANSI
-383 SVNLILEGKEQ
+383 NLILEGKEQ
-394 KHSEKDV
+394 KHSDREV
-401 AIQQYGIDLQNVK
+401 TIQQYNIDLQNVK

-420 KEIIHGMSL
+420 KEILHGISL
-429 NIKEGATVAFIGS
+429 NIKEGTTVAFVGP

-456 YWDTDEGSIKIGGY
+456 YWDITEGNINIGGY
-470 DLKEIPLKQL
+470 NLNEIPLKQL
-480 YGLTAFVSQDNF
+480 YSLTAFVSQDNF

-508 ASDEEVE
+508 ASDKEVE

-530 ENGYDTVVGSGGS
+530 EHSYDTVVGSSGS

-576 PENEVIIKKALS
+576 PENEVIIKQALS
-588 NLIQNKTVII
+588 KLIKDKTVII

-607 DADQIFLIEKG
+607 DAEQIFLIENG
-618 ELISH
+618 ELVSY
-623 GKHEELMEDCKL
+623 GKHDELLKGCEL
-635 YKKMWDAHIGV
+635 YRNMWNAHIGT
-646 KDGEIK
+646 KDGGMK

>member
-1 MAMLSQKPI
+1 
-10 IVLDEPTS
+10 
-18 GLCKEQ
+18 
-24 MDTLIDFLETMK
+24 MK
-36 NQGKI
+36 Q
-41 VIIITHDYEFID
+41 
-53 RCNGSIYEFLNI
+53 
-65 SRNGGIEMKEKSP
+65 KSP
-78 AKILWELAHKEH
+78 ATILWELAKKEH

-98 IATIGVIAGIVPYV
+98 IASIGVIAGIIPYI
-112 AASRILVCLMNGTN
+112 AASRILVELLKGNEDFKI
-126 NMNTYLMWMG
+126 YSLWLG
-136 IGLLGYI
+136 IGLLSYI
-143 LKSVLYSTALSVSHK
+143 LKSFLYSMALSVSHK

-169 RMLDKLPKMPLGEI
+169 RMLEKLPKMPLGEI
-183 TSAPSGNFK
+183 ISVPSGNFK

-200 SMENTLA
+200 SMEKPLA
-207 NLLPEMT
+207 HLLPEMT
-214 SNFLGSLSIFIY
+214 SNLLGSLSIFIY
-226 LLYLDWR
+226 LLFLDWR

-262 SVKVNREMNSAIVEY
+262 SVKVNREMNSAIIEY

-323 NISPTTMITVLPIGW
+323 NISPTTMITVLPFGW
-338 YFYIHGS
+338 YFYISGS
-345 LSAEVFIAVIILSL
+345 LSAEVFISVIILSL
-359 GIAGPLLEAINF
+359 GIAGPLLETINF

-376 KIGTIIG
+376 KIGTIANSI
-383 SVNLILEGKEQ
+383 NLILEGKEQ
-394 KHSEKDV
+394 KHSDREV
-401 AIQQYGIDLQNVK
+401 TIQQYNIDLQNVK

-420 KEIIHGMSL
+420 KEILHGISL
-429 NIKEGATVAFIGS
+429 NIKEGTTVAFVGP

-456 YWDTDEGSIKIGGY
+456 YWDITEGNINIGGY
-470 DLKEIPLKQL
+470 NLNEIPLKQL
-480 YGLTAFVSQDNF
+480 YSLTAFVSQDNF

-508 ASDEEVE
+508 ASDKEVE

-530 ENGYDTVVGSGGS
+530 EDGYDTVVGSSGS

-576 PENEVIIKKALS
+576 PENEVIIKQALS
-588 NLIQNKTVII
+588 KLIKDKTVII

-607 DADQIFLIEKG
+607 DAEQIFLIENGK
-618 ELISH
+618 LVSY
-623 GKHEELMEDCKL
+623 GKHDELLKGCEL
-635 YKKMWDAHIGV
+635 YRNMWNAHIGT
-646 KDGEIK
+646 KDGGMK

>member
-1 MAMLSQKPI
+1 MLFYLE
-10 IVLDEPTS
+10 VL
-18 GLCKEQ
+18 
-24 MDTLIDFLETMK
+24 IMK
-36 NQGKI
+36 Q
-41 VIIITHDYEFID
+41 
-53 RCNGSIYEFLNI
+53 
-65 SRNGGIEMKEKSP
+65 KSP
-78 AKILWELAHKEH
+78 AAILWELAKKEH

-98 IATIGVIAGIVPYV
+98 IASIGVIAGIIPYI
-112 AASRILVCLMNGTN
+112 AASRILVELLKGNEDFKI
-126 NMNTYLMWMG
+126 YSLWLG
-136 IGLLGYI
+136 IGLLSYI
-143 LKSVLYSTALSVSHK
+143 LKSFLYSMALSVSHK

-169 RMLDKLPKMPLGEI
+169 RMLEKLPKMPLGEI
-183 TSAPSGNFK
+183 ISVPSGNFK

-200 SMENTLA
+200 SMEKPLA
-207 NLLPEMT
+207 HLLPEMT
-214 SNFLGSLSIFIY
+214 SNLLGSLSIFIY
-226 LLYLDWR
+226 LLFLDWR

-262 SVKVNREMNSAIVEY
+262 SVKVNREMNSAIIEY

-323 NISPTTMITVLPIGW
+323 NISPTTMITVLPFGW
-338 YFYIHGS
+338 YFYISGS
-345 LSAEVFIAVIILSL
+345 LSAEVFISVIILSL
-359 GIAGPLLEAINF
+359 GIAGPLLETINF

-376 KIGTIIG
+376 KIGTIANSI
-383 SVNLILEGKEQ
+383 NLILEGKEQ
-394 KHSEKDV
+394 KHSDREV
-401 AIQQYGIDLQNVK
+401 TIQQYNIDLQNVK

-420 KEIIHGMSL
+420 KEILHGISL
-429 NIKEGATVAFIGS
+429 NIKEGTTVAFVGP

-456 YWDTDEGSIKIGGY
+456 YWDITEGNINIGGY
-470 DLKEIPLKQL
+470 NLNEIPLKQL
-480 YGLTAFVSQDNF
+480 YSLTAFVSQDNF

-508 ASDEEVE
+508 ASDKEVE

-530 ENGYDTVVGSGGS
+530 EHGYDTVVGSSGS

-576 PENEVIIKKALS
+576 PENEVIIKQALS
-588 NLIQNKTVII
+588 KLIKDKTVII

-607 DADQIFLIEKG
+607 DAEQIFLIENGK
-618 ELISH
+618 LVSY
-623 GKHEELMEDCKL
+623 GKHDELLEGCEL
-635 YKKMWDAHIGV
+635 YRNMWNAHIGT
-646 KDGEIK
+646 KDGGMK

>member
-1 MAMLSQKPI
+1 
-10 IVLDEPTS
+10 
-18 GLCKEQ
+18 
-24 MDTLIDFLETMK
+24 MK
-36 NQGKI
+36 Q
-41 VIIITHDYEFID
+41 
-53 RCNGSIYEFLNI
+53 
-65 SRNGGIEMKEKSP
+65 KSP
-78 AKILWELAHKEH
+78 ATILWELAKKEH

-98 IATIGVIAGIVPYV
+98 IASIGVIAGIVPYI
-112 AASRILVCLMNGTN
+112 AASRILVELLKGNEDFKI
-126 NMNTYLMWMG
+126 YSLWLG
-136 IGLLGYI
+136 IGLLSYI
-143 LKSVLYSTALSVSHK
+143 LKSFLYSMALSVSHK

-169 RMLDKLPKMPLGEI
+169 KMLEKLPKMPLGEI
-183 TSAPSGNFK
+183 ISVPSGNFK

-200 SMENTLA
+200 SMEKPLA
-207 NLLPEMT
+207 HLLPEMT
-214 SNFLGSLSIFIY
+214 SNLLGSLSIFIY
-226 LLYLDWR
+226 LLFLDWR

-262 SVKVNREMNSAIVEY
+262 SVKVNREMNSAIIEY

-287 NQDKRSYAKYK
+287 NQDKRLYAKYK

-323 NISPTTMITVLPIGW
+323 NISPTTMITVLPFGW
-338 YFYIHGS
+338 YFYISGS
-345 LSAEVFIAVIILSL
+345 LSAEVFISVIILSL
-359 GIAGPLLEAINF
+359 GIAGPLLETINF

-376 KIGTIIG
+376 KIGTIANSI
-383 SVNLILEGKEQ
+383 NLILEGKEQ
-394 KHSEKDV
+394 KHSDREV
-401 AIQQYGIDLQNVK
+401 TIQQYNIDLQNVK

-420 KEIIHGMSL
+420 KEILHGISL
-429 NIKEGATVAFIGS
+429 NIKEGTTVAFVGP

-456 YWDTDEGSIKIGGY
+456 YWDSMEGNINIGGHN
-470 DLKEIPLKQL
+470 LKEIPLKQL
-480 YGLTAFVSQDNF
+480 YSLTAFVSQDNF

-508 ASDEEVE
+508 ASDKEVE

-530 ENGYDTVVGSGGS
+530 EHGYDTVVGSSGS

-561 NAPIVILDEATSYID
+561 NAHIVILDEATSYID
-576 PENEVIIKKALS
+576 PENEVIIKQALS
-588 NLIQNKTVII
+588 KLIKDKTVII

-607 DADQIFLIEKG
+607 DAEQIFLIENGK
-618 ELISH
+618 LVSY
-623 GKHEELMEDCKL
+623 GKHDELLEGCEL
-635 YKKMWDAHIGV
+635 YQKMWNAHIGT
-646 KDGEIK
+646 KDGEMK

>member
-1 MAMLSQKPI
+1 
-10 IVLDEPTS
+10 
-18 GLCKEQ
+18 
-24 MDTLIDFLETMK
+24 MK
-36 NQGKI
+36 Q
-41 VIIITHDYEFID
+41 
-53 RCNGSIYEFLNI
+53 
-65 SRNGGIEMKEKSP
+65 KSP
-78 AKILWELAHKEH
+78 ATILWELAKKEH

-98 IATIGVIAGIVPYV
+98 IASIGVIAGIIPYI
-112 AASRILVCLMNGTN
+112 AASRILVELLKGNEDFKI
-126 NMNTYLMWMG
+126 YSLWLG
-136 IGLLGYI
+136 IGLLSYI
-143 LKSVLYSTALSVSHK
+143 LKSFLYSMALSVSHK

-169 RMLDKLPKMPLGEI
+169 RMLEKLPKMPLGEI
-183 TSAPSGNFK
+183 ISVPSGNFK

-200 SMENTLA
+200 SMEKPLA
-207 NLLPEMT
+207 HLLPEMT
-214 SNFLGSLSIFIY
+214 SNLLGSLSIFIY
-226 LLYLDWR
+226 LLFLDWR

-262 SVKVNREMNSAIVEY
+262 SVKVNREMNSAIIEY

-323 NISPTTMITVLPIGW
+323 NISPTTMITVLPFGW
-338 YFYIHGS
+338 YFYISGS
-345 LSAEVFIAVIILSL
+345 LSAEVFISVIILSL
-359 GIAGPLLEAINF
+359 GIAGPLLETINF

-376 KIGTIIG
+376 KIGTIANSI
-383 SVNLILEGKEQ
+383 NLILEGKEQ
-394 KHSEKDV
+394 KHSDREV
-401 AIQQYGIDLQNVK
+401 TIQQYNIDLQNVK

-420 KEIIHGMSL
+420 KEILHGISL
-429 NIKEGATVAFIGS
+429 NIKEGTTVAFVGP

-456 YWDTDEGSIKIGGY
+456 YWDITEGNINIGGY
-470 DLKEIPLKQL
+470 NLNEIPLKQL
-480 YGLTAFVSQDNF
+480 YSLTAFVSQDNF

-508 ASDEEVE
+508 ASDKEVE

-530 ENGYDTVVGSGGS
+530 EHGYDTVVGSSGS

-576 PENEVIIKKALS
+576 PENEVIIKQALS
-588 NLIQNKTVII
+588 KLIKDKTVII

-607 DADQIFLIEKG
+607 DAEQIFLIENGK
-618 ELISH
+618 LVSY
-623 GKHEELMEDCKL
+623 GKHDELLEGCEL
-635 YKKMWDAHIGV
+635 YRNMWNAHIGT
-646 KDGEIK
+646 KDGGMK

>member
-1 MAMLSQKPI
+1 
-10 IVLDEPTS
+10 
-18 GLCKEQ
+18 
-24 MDTLIDFLETMK
+24 MK
-36 NQGKI
+36 Q
-41 VIIITHDYEFID
+41 
-53 RCNGSIYEFLNI
+53 
-65 SRNGGIEMKEKSP
+65 KSP
-78 AKILWELAHKEH
+78 ATILWELAKKEH

-98 IATIGVIAGIVPYV
+98 IASIGVIAGIVPYI
-112 AASRILVCLMNGTN
+112 AASRILVELLKGNEDFKI
-126 NMNTYLMWMG
+126 YSLWLG
-136 IGLLGYI
+136 IGLLSYI
-143 LKSVLYSTALSVSHK
+143 LKSFLYSMALSVSHK

-163 LKDVRL
+163 LKDIRL
-169 RMLDKLPKMPLGEI
+169 RMLEKLPKMPLGEI
-183 TSAPSGNFK
+183 ISVPSGNFK

-200 SMENTLA
+200 SMEKPLA
-207 NLLPEMT
+207 HLLPEMT
-214 SNFLGSLSIFIY
+214 SNLLGSLSIFIY
-226 LLYLDWR
+226 LLFLDWR

-262 SVKVNREMNSAIVEY
+262 SVKVNREMNSAIIEY

-323 NISPTTMITVLPIGW
+323 NISPTTMITVLPFGW
-338 YFYIHGS
+338 YFYISGS
-345 LSAEVFIAVIILSL
+345 LSAEVFISVIILSL
-359 GIAGPLLEAINF
+359 GIAGPLLETINF

-376 KIGTIIG
+376 KIGTIANSI
-383 SVNLILEGKEQ
+383 NLILEGKEQ
-394 KHSEKDV
+394 KHSDREV
-401 AIQQYGIDLQNVK
+401 TIQQYNIDLQNVK

-420 KEIIHGMSL
+420 KEILHGISL
-429 NIKEGATVAFIGS
+429 NIKEGTTVAFVGP

-456 YWDTDEGSIKIGGY
+456 YWDITEGNINIGGY
-470 DLKEIPLKQL
+470 NLNEIPLKQL
-480 YGLTAFVSQDNF
+480 YSLTAFVSQDNF

-508 ASDEEVE
+508 ASDKEVE

-530 ENGYDTVVGSGGS
+530 EHGYDTVVGSSGS

-576 PENEVIIKKALS
+576 PENEVIIKQALS
-588 NLIQNKTVII
+588 KLIKDKTVII

-607 DADQIFLIEKG
+607 DAEQIFLIENGK
-618 ELISH
+618 LVSY
-623 GKHEELMEDCKL
+623 GKHDELLKGCEL
-635 YKKMWDAHIGV
+635 YRNMWNAHIGT
-646 KDGEIK
+646 KDGGMK

>member
-1 MAMLSQKPI
+1 
-10 IVLDEPTS
+10 
-18 GLCKEQ
+18 
-24 MDTLIDFLETMK
+24 
-36 NQGKI
+36 
-41 VIIITHDYEFID
+41 
-53 RCNGSIYEFLNI
+53 
-65 SRNGGIEMKEKSP
+65 MKEKSP
-78 AKILWELAHKEH
+78 AVILWELAYKEH

-98 IATIGVIAGIVPYV
+98 IASIGVIAGIIPYI
-112 AASRILVCLMNGTN
+112 AASRILVELLKGNEDFKI
-126 NMNTYLMWMG
+126 YSLWLG
-136 IGLLGYI
+136 IGLLSYI
-143 LKSVLYSTALSVSHK
+143 LKSFLYSMALSVSHK

-169 RMLDKLPKMPLGEI
+169 RMLEKLPKMPLGEI
-183 TSAPSGNFK
+183 ISVPSGNFK

-200 SMENTLA
+200 SMEKPLA
-207 NLLPEMT
+207 HLLPEMT
-214 SNFLGSLSIFIY
+214 SNLLGSLSIFIY
-226 LLYLDWR
+226 LLFLDWR
-233 MALLSLVSI
+233 MALLSLASI

-262 SVKVNREMNSAIVEY
+262 SVKVNREMNSAIIEY

-323 NISPTTMITVLPIGW
+323 NISPTTMITVLPFGW
-338 YFYIHGS
+338 YFYISGS
-345 LSAEVFIAVIILSL
+345 LSAEVFISVIILSL
-359 GIAGPLLEAINF
+359 GIAGPLLETINF

-376 KIGTIIG
+376 KIGTIANSI
-383 SVNLILEGKEQ
+383 NLILEGKEQ
-394 KHSEKDV
+394 KHSDREV
-401 AIQQYGIDLQNVK
+401 TIQQYNIDLQNVK

-420 KEIIHGMSL
+420 KEILHGISL
-429 NIKEGATVAFIGS
+429 NIKEGTTVAFVGP

-456 YWDTDEGSIKIGGY
+456 YWDITEGNINIGGY
-470 DLKEIPLKQL
+470 NLNEIPLKQL
-480 YGLTAFVSQDNF
+480 YSLTAFVSQDNF

-508 ASDEEVE
+508 ASDKEVE

-530 ENGYDTVVGSGGS
+530 EHGYDTVVGSSGS

-576 PENEVIIKKALS
+576 PENEVIIKQALS
-588 NLIQNKTVII
+588 KLIKDKTVII

-607 DADQIFLIEKG
+607 DAEQIFLIENGK
-618 ELISH
+618 LVSY
-623 GKHEELMEDCKL
+623 GKHDELLKGCEL
-635 YKKMWDAHIGV
+635 YRNMWNAHIGT
-646 KDGEIK
+646 KDGEMK

>member
-1 MAMLSQKPI
+1 
-10 IVLDEPTS
+10 
-18 GLCKEQ
+18 
-24 MDTLIDFLETMK
+24 MK
-36 NQGKI
+36 Q
-41 VIIITHDYEFID
+41 
-53 RCNGSIYEFLNI
+53 
-65 SRNGGIEMKEKSP
+65 KSP
-78 AKILWELAHKEH
+78 AAILWELAKKEH

-98 IATIGVIAGIVPYV
+98 IASIGVIAGIVPYI
-112 AASRILVCLMNGTN
+112 AASRILVELLKGNEDFKI
-126 NMNTYLMWMG
+126 YSLWLG
-136 IGLLGYI
+136 IGLLSYI
-143 LKSVLYSTALSVSHK
+143 LKSFLYSMALSVSHK

-169 RMLDKLPKMPLGEI
+169 RMLEKLPKMPLGEI
-183 TSAPSGNFK
+183 ISVPSGNFK

-200 SMENTLA
+200 SMEKPLA
-207 NLLPEMT
+207 HLLPEMT
-214 SNFLGSLSIFIY
+214 SNLLGSLSIFIY
-226 LLYLDWR
+226 LLFLDWR

-262 SVKVNREMNSAIVEY
+262 SVKVNREMNSAIIEY

-323 NISPTTMITVLPIGW
+323 NISPTTMITVLPFGW
-338 YFYIHGS
+338 YFYISGS
-345 LSAEVFIAVIILSL
+345 LSAEVFISVIILSL
-359 GIAGPLLEAINF
+359 GIAGPLLETINF

-376 KIGTIIG
+376 KIGTIANSI
-383 SVNLILEGKEQ
+383 NLILEGKEQ
-394 KHSEKDV
+394 RHSDREV
-401 AIQQYGIDLQNVK
+401 TIQQYNIDLQNVK

-420 KEIIHGMSL
+420 KEILHGISL
-429 NIKEGATVAFIGS
+429 NIKEGTTVAFVGP

-456 YWDTDEGSIKIGGY
+456 YWDITEGNINIGGY
-470 DLKEIPLKQL
+470 NLNEIPLKQL
-480 YGLTAFVSQDNF
+480 YSLTAFVSQDNF

-508 ASDEEVE
+508 ASDKEVE

-530 ENGYDTVVGSGGS
+530 EHGYDTVVGSSGS

-576 PENEVIIKKALS
+576 PENEVIIKQALS
-588 NLIQNKTVII
+588 KLIKDKTVII

-607 DADQIFLIEKG
+607 DAEQIFLIENGK
-618 ELISH
+618 LVSY
-623 GKHEELMEDCKL
+623 GKHDELLKGCEL
-635 YKKMWDAHIGV
+635 YRNMWNAHIGT
-646 KDGEIK
+646 KDGGMK

>member
-1 MAMLSQKPI
+1 
-10 IVLDEPTS
+10 
-18 GLCKEQ
+18 
-24 MDTLIDFLETMK
+24 MK
-36 NQGKI
+36 Q
-41 VIIITHDYEFID
+41 
-53 RCNGSIYEFLNI
+53 
-65 SRNGGIEMKEKSP
+65 KSP
-78 AKILWELAHKEH
+78 ATILWELAKKEH

-98 IATIGVIAGIVPYV
+98 IASIGVIAGIIPYIS
-112 AASRILVCLMNGTN
+112 ASRILVELLKGNEN
-126 NMNTYLMWMG
+126 FKIYFLWLG
-136 IGLLGYI
+136 IGLLSYI
-143 LKSVLYSTALSVSHK
+143 LKSFLYSMALSVSHK

-169 RMLDKLPKMPLGEI
+169 RMLEKLPKMPLGEI
-183 TSAPSGNFK
+183 ISVPSGNFK

-200 SMENTLA
+200 SMEKPLA
-207 NLLPEMT
+207 HLLPEMT
-214 SNFLGSLSIFIY
+214 SNLLGSLSIFIY
-226 LLYLDWR
+226 LLFLDWR

-262 SVKVNREMNSAIVEY
+262 SVKVNREMNSAIIEY

-323 NISPTTMITVLPIGW
+323 NISPTTMITVLPFGW
-338 YFYIHGS
+338 YFYISGS
-345 LSAEVFIAVIILSL
+345 LSAEVFISVIILSL
-359 GIAGPLLEAINF
+359 GIAGPLLETINF

-376 KIGTIIG
+376 KIGTIANSI
-383 SVNLILEGKEQ
+383 NLILEGKEQ
-394 KHSEKDV
+394 KHSDREV
-401 AIQQYGIDLQNVK
+401 TIQQYNIDLQNVK

-420 KEIIHGMSL
+420 KEILHGISL
-429 NIKEGATVAFIGS
+429 NIKEGTTVAFVGP

-456 YWDTDEGSIKIGGY
+456 YWDITEGNINIGGY
-470 DLKEIPLKQL
+470 NLNEIPLKQL
-480 YGLTAFVSQDNF
+480 YSLTAFVSQDNF

-508 ASDEEVE
+508 ASDKEVE

-530 ENGYDTVVGSGGS
+530 EHGYDTVVGSSGS

-576 PENEVIIKKALS
+576 PENEVIIKQALS
-588 NLIQNKTVII
+588 KLIKDKTVII

-607 DADQIFLIEKG
+607 DAEQIFLIENGK
-618 ELISH
+618 LVSY
-623 GKHEELMEDCKL
+623 GKHDELLKGCEL
-635 YKKMWDAHIGV
+635 YRNMWNAHIGT
-646 KDGEIK
+646 KDGGMK

>member
-1 MAMLSQKPI
+1 
-10 IVLDEPTS
+10 
-18 GLCKEQ
+18 
-24 MDTLIDFLETMK
+24 MK
-36 NQGKI
+36 Q
-41 VIIITHDYEFID
+41 
-53 RCNGSIYEFLNI
+53 
-65 SRNGGIEMKEKSP
+65 KSP
-78 AKILWELAHKEH
+78 ATILWELAKKEH

-98 IATIGVIAGIVPYV
+98 IASIGVIAGIIPYI
-112 AASRILVCLMNGTN
+112 AASRILVELLKGNEDFKI
-126 NMNTYLMWMG
+126 YSLWLG
-136 IGLLGYI
+136 IGLLSYI
-143 LKSVLYSTALSVSHK
+143 LKSFLYSMALSVSHK

-169 RMLDKLPKMPLGEI
+169 RMLEKLPKMPLGEI
-183 TSAPSGNFK
+183 ISVPSGNFK

-200 SMENTLA
+200 SMEKPLA
-207 NLLPEMT
+207 HLLPEMT
-214 SNFLGSLSIFIY
+214 SNLLGSLSIFIY
-226 LLYLDWR
+226 LLFLDWR

-262 SVKVNREMNSAIVEY
+262 SVKVNREMNSAIIEY

-323 NISPTTMITVLPIGW
+323 NISPTTMITVLPFGW
-338 YFYIHGS
+338 YFYISGS
-345 LSAEVFIAVIILSL
+345 LSAEVFISVIILSL
-359 GIAGPLLEAINF
+359 GIAGPLLETINF

-376 KIGTIIG
+376 KIGTIANSI
-383 SVNLILEGKEQ
+383 NLILEGKEQ
-394 KHSEKDV
+394 KHSDREV
-401 AIQQYGIDLQNVK
+401 TIQQYNIDLQNVK

-420 KEIIHGMSL
+420 KEILHGISL
-429 NIKEGATVAFIGS
+429 NIKEGTTVAFVGP

-456 YWDTDEGSIKIGGY
+456 YWDITEGNINIGGY
-470 DLKEIPLKQL
+470 NLNEIPLKQL
-480 YGLTAFVSQDNF
+480 YSLTAFVSQDNF

-508 ASDEEVE
+508 ASDKEVE

-530 ENGYDTVVGSGGS
+530 EHGYDTVVGSSGS

-576 PENEVIIKKALS
+576 PENEVIIKQALS
-588 NLIQNKTVII
+588 KLIKDKTVII

-607 DADQIFLIEKG
+607 DAEQIFLIENG
-618 ELISH
+618 ELVSC
-623 GKHEELMEDCKL
+623 GKHDELLEGCEL
-635 YKKMWDAHIGV
+635 YRNMWNAHIGT
-646 KDGEIK
+646 KDGGMK

>member
-1 MAMLSQKPI
+1 
-10 IVLDEPTS
+10 
-18 GLCKEQ
+18 
-24 MDTLIDFLETMK
+24 MK
-36 NQGKI
+36 Q
-41 VIIITHDYEFID
+41 
-53 RCNGSIYEFLNI
+53 
-65 SRNGGIEMKEKSP
+65 KSP
-78 AKILWELAHKEH
+78 ATILWELAKKEH

-98 IATIGVIAGIVPYV
+98 IASIGVIAGIVPYI
-112 AASRILVCLMNGTN
+112 AASRILVELLKGNEDFKI
-126 NMNTYLMWMG
+126 YSLWLG
-136 IGLLGYI
+136 IGLLSYI
-143 LKSVLYSTALSVSHK
+143 LKSFLYSMALSVSHK

-169 RMLDKLPKMPLGEI
+169 RMLEKLPKMPLGEI
-183 TSAPSGNFK
+183 ISVPSGNFK
-192 QIIVDQVE
+192 QIMVDQVE
-200 SMENTLA
+200 SMEKPLA
-207 NLLPEMT
+207 HLLPEMT
-214 SNFLGSLSIFIY
+214 SNLLGSLSIFIY
-226 LLYLDWR
+226 LLFLDWR

-323 NISPTTMITVLPIGW
+323 NISPATMITVLPFGW
-338 YFYIHGS
+338 YFYISGS
-345 LSAEVFIAVIILSL
+345 LSAEVFISVIILSL
-359 GIAGPLLEAINF
+359 GIAGPLLETINF

-376 KIGTIIG
+376 KIGTIANSIN
-383 SVNLILEGKEQ
+383 SILEGKEQ
-394 KHSEKDV
+394 KHSDREV
-401 AIQQYGIDLQNVK
+401 SIQQYNIDLQNVK

-420 KEIIHGMSL
+420 KEILHGISL
-429 NIKEGATVAFIGS
+429 NIKGGTTVAFVGP

-456 YWDTDEGSIKIGGY
+456 YWDITEGNINIGGY
-470 DLKEIPLKQL
+470 NLKEIPLKQL
-480 YGLTAFVSQDNF
+480 YSLTAFVSQDNF

-508 ASDEEVE
+508 ASDKEVE

-530 ENGYDTVVGSGGS
+530 EHGYDTVVGSSGS
-543 HVSGGERQRIS
+543 HVSGGEKQRIS

-576 PENEVIIKKALS
+576 PENEVIIKQALS
-588 NLIQNKTVII
+588 KLIKDKTVII

-607 DADQIFLIEKG
+607 DAEQIFLIENG
-618 ELISH
+618 ELVSY
-623 GKHEELMEDCKL
+623 GKHDELLEGCEL
-635 YKKMWDAHIGV
+635 YRNMWNAHIGT
-646 KDGEIK
+646 KDGGMK